1 MSIEIKNKNEL
12 EQPVAVKVVRPS
24 WQEFIVY

>member
-1 MSIEIKNKNEL
+1 MSIEIKNKNEE
-12 EQPVAVKVVRPS
+12 EQTVLVKVVRPS